1 MESGERP
8 VLLGQGH
15 IQRALAD
22 DRFYGMLPEFLPI
35 RKKIEASHADVGT
48 SCTPCRRRRMAV
60 SFSSDFVSILN
71 SLSQDG
77 LARLKKYLGV
87 GRLLVRAMD
96 RTAGRT
102 VLKEV

>member
-1 MESGERP
+1 MEQGTRP
-8 VLLGQGH
+8 VLLGQSH
-15 IQRALAD
+15 IQRALSD
-22 DRFYGMLPEFLPI
+22 DRFYGMLPEFLPVR
-35 RKKIEASHADVGT
+35 RKMEAAHADLGT
-48 SCTPCRRRRMAV
+48 GCTPCRRRRLSA

-96 RTAGRT
+96 RTAGRP